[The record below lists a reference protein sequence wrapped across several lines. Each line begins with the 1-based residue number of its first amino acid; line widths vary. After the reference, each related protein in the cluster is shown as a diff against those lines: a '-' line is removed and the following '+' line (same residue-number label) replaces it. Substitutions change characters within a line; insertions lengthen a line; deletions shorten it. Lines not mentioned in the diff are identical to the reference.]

1 MSDIASATITGNL
14 TGDIEL
20 RALPSGA
27 DVARLR
33 VASSTRRR
41 SGEDWVDK
49 TNYYTVDVFGGQ
61 ARNCA
66 EYLHKG
72 SRVAVEGELDWRE
85 WTDTDSGKRREAVT
99 INARNV
105 VFLDTRPKTGTDQP
119 ADQETHPTPARV
131 AAPTSAASAPPVPA
145 KASAGRSPVAVIA
158 RDRRRPAVLMR
169 NINLTAG
176 GRS

>member
-1 MSDIASATITGNL
+1 MPDIANATVTGNL

-33 VASSTRRR
+33 VASNTRRR
-41 SGEDWVDK
+41 SGEEWVDK

-66 EYLHKG
+66 QYLHKG

-85 WTDTDSGKRREAVT
+85 WTDKDSGKRREAVT
-99 INARNV
+99 IKARNV
-105 VFLDTRPKTGTDQP
+105 VFLDTRPKTGADQP
-119 ADQETHPTPARV
+119 AEHEPTPA
-131 AAPTSAASAPPVPA
+131 TSAPPVPA
-145 KASAGRSPVAVIA
+145 TASADRPPAAVSNGASPVTT
-158 RDRRRPAVLMR
+158 DDLPF
-169 NINLTAG
+169 
-176 GRS
+176 

>member
-1 MSDIASATITGNL
+1 MPDIANATITGNL

-27 DVARLR
+27 EVARLR
-33 VASSTRRR
+33 VASNTRRR
-41 SGEDWVDK
+41 SGEEWVDK

-66 EYLHKG
+66 QYLHKG

-85 WTDTDSGKRREAVT
+85 WTDKDSGKRREAVT
-99 INARNV
+99 IKARNV
-105 VFLDTRPKTGTDQP
+105 VFLDTRPRP
-119 ADQETHPTPARV
+119 AQTSPPNTSPPPPPRPRQCRRRPAQ
-131 AAPTSAASAPPVPA
+131 AAASRG
-145 KASAGRSPVAVIA
+145 KQWGDA

-169 NINLTAG
+169 NINSTT
-176 GRS
+176 GRRS

>member
-1 MSDIASATITGNL
+1 MPDIANTTITGNL

-33 VASSTRRR
+33 VASNTRRR
-41 SGEDWVDK
+41 SGEEWVDK

-66 EYLHKG
+66 QYLHKG

-85 WTDTDSGKRREAVT
+85 WTDKDTGKRREAVT
-99 INARNV
+99 INARTV
-105 VFLDTRPKTGTDQP
+105 VFLDTRSKTGTDHPVKQEPQP
-119 ADQETHPTPARV
+119 APA
-131 AAPTSAASAPPVPA
+131 PAASAPPIPA
-145 KASAGRSPVAVIA
+145 AAAAAPPALASTNGASTV
-158 RDRRRPAVLMR
+158 
-169 NINLTAG
+169 TADDLPF
-176 GRS
+176 

>member
-1 MSDIASATITGNL
+1 MPDIANATITGNL

-33 VASSTRRR
+33 VASNTRRR
-41 SGEDWVDK
+41 SGEEWVDK

-66 EYLHKG
+66 QYLNKG

-85 WTDTDSGKRREAVT
+85 WTDKDSGKRREAVT
-99 INARNV
+99 IKARNV
-105 VFLDTRPKTGTDQP
+105 VFLDTRPKTGADQP
-119 ADQETHPTPARV
+119 AEQNGQPTPAPVTAPPSAAPAPPAPAAATAVPPAV
-131 AAPTSAASAPPVPA
+131 AATN
-145 KASAGRSPVAVIA
+145 GTSPV
-158 RDRRRPAVLMR
+158 
-169 NINLTAG
+169 TADDLPF
-176 GRS
+176 